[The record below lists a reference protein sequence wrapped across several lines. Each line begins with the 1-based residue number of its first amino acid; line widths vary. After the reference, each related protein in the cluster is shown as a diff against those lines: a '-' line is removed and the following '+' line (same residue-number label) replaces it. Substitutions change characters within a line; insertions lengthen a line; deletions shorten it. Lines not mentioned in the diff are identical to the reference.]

1 MPRFFVKNEQINNDI
16 ITIISEDIKHIKNV
30 LRKNIGDEIEICNQ
44 ENGESFKTNII
55 DINDKQIKV
64 KIFENINTNTEANV
78 YINVFQA
85 LPKSDKMELIIQKS
99 VELGV
104 SEITP
109 VAMKRCIV
117 KINQKDEKKKIQRW
131 QKISEGAAKQ
141 SGRNIIPKIN
151 NVKNIKNIC
160 ESFSKYDIVL
170 VAYENEKENKLKEE
184 LKKINKSKDN
194 IKIAVVI
201 GPEGGIENEEVEL
214 LKKSGSKIITLGE
227 RILRTE
233 TVALNII
240 SIIMYELER

>member
-16 ITIISEDIKHIKNV
+16 ITITNEDVKHIKNV

-44 ENGESFKTNII
+44 ESGESFKTNIV

-64 KIFENINTNTEANV
+64 KIFENINTKTEANV
-78 YINVFQA
+78 YVSIFQG
-85 LPKSDKMELIIQKS
+85 LPKADKMELIIQKS

-141 SGRNIIPKIN
+141 SGRNVIPKIN

-160 ESFSKYDIVL
+160 ESFSEYDIVL
-170 VAYENEKENKLKEE
+170 VAYENEKENKLKQE
-184 LKKINKSKDN
+184 LKKINKSNDN

-201 GPEGGIENEEVEL
+201 GPEGGIENEEIEL
-214 LKKSGSKIITLGE
+214 LKKSGAKIITLGE

-240 SIIMYELER
+240 SIIMYELEK

>member
-16 ITIISEDIKHIKNV
+16 ITITNEDVKHIKNV
-30 LRKNIGDEIEICNQ
+30 LRKDIGDEIEICNQ
-44 ENGESFKTNII
+44 ESGESFKTNIV

-64 KIFENINTNTEANV
+64 KIFENINTKTEANV
-78 YINVFQA
+78 YVSIFQG
-85 LPKSDKMELIIQKS
+85 LPKADKMELIIQKS

-151 NVKNIKNIC
+151 NVKKIKNIC
-160 ESFSKYDIVL
+160 ESFSEYDIVL
-170 VAYENEKENKLKEE
+170 VAYENEKENKLKQE
-184 LKKINKSKDN
+184 LNKINKSNDN

-201 GPEGGIENEEVEL
+201 GPEGGIENEEIEL
-214 LKKSGSKIITLGE
+214 LKKSGAKIITLGE

-240 SIIMYELER
+240 SIIMYELEK

>member
-16 ITIISEDIKHIKNV
+16 ITITNEDVKHIKNV
-30 LRKNIGDEIEICNQ
+30 LRKDIGDEIEICNQ
-44 ENGESFKTNII
+44 ESGESFKTNIV

-64 KIFENINTNTEANV
+64 KIFENINTKTEANV
-78 YINVFQA
+78 YVSIFQG
-85 LPKSDKMELIIQKS
+85 LPKADKMELIIQKS

-160 ESFSKYDIVL
+160 ESFSEYDIVL
-170 VAYENEKENKLKEE
+170 VAYENEKENKLKQE
-184 LKKINKSKDN
+184 LKKINKSNDN

-201 GPEGGIENEEVEL
+201 GPEGGIENEEIEL
-214 LKKSGSKIITLGE
+214 LKKSGAKIITLGE

-240 SIIMYELER
+240 SIIMYELEK